1 MYLLGKKLERKGV
14 TENIKSTTSG
24 ILTKVMRRVGRIS
37 KQRDCRGEREQVSGS
52 RARKRVKSKKTEL
65 PNTITPSSL
74 ENFDNQL
81 KERK

>member
-1 MYLLGKKLERKGV
+1 MYLLGKKLERKEGV

-52 RARKRVKSKKTEL
+52 RARKRVKSKKKSYQT
-65 PNTITPSSL
+65 
-74 ENFDNQL
+74 Q
-81 KERK
+81 